1 MQRIDRLPVRPLT
14 QLPRRSHPVVWM
26 VHAWHFDRG
35 RVADEMLVDRFAA
48 EFTPAEIA
56 TARAY
61 YAGIRFSFGTAWEFD
76 IATNALLKAL
86 DR

>member
-35 RVADEMLVDRFAA
+35 RVADEMLVDRF
-48 EFTPAEIA
+48 FTDSATTEIY
-56 TARAY
+56 TMWM
-61 YAGIRFSFGTAWEFD
+61 SSV
-76 IATNALLKAL
+76 
-86 DR
+86 